1 MNPSFDIRPEALDT
15 AAANLYVE
23 AGPAAVSFVVLDDN
37 KCFRAVVIY
46 PFANGLSIND
56 YNEQLGEILDS
67 ESLLQHAFRK
77 TTIIWSFKESIIVP
91 NEWMNKVDKQEL
103 VNLVHGDLAAGEIKT
118 DFLFRHNLH
127 NLYRVPQP
135 VHVRMSNKFL
145 YASQTH
151 QYSLLPELA
160 SLAGDRLLALFY
172 NNHVTVLLCRNGRL
186 QMMQQFAYANAEDAA
201 YHLLNV
207 CAGFDM
213 DTAGIVLQLSG
224 MIDEASALYAG
235 LYKYFL
241 QVEMLDLPVGFDYT
255 EAIREQPAHFFSH
268 LFATAACA

>member
-1 MNPSFDIRPEALDT
+1 MDT

-23 AGPAAVSFVVLDDN
+23 AGPAAVSFVVLDDD

-46 PFANGLSIND
+46 PFANGLSVND

-67 ESLLQHAFRK
+67 ESLLQNSFRK

-91 NEWMNKVDKQEL
+91 NEWMNKVDKHEL
-103 VNLVHGDLAAGEIKT
+103 LNLVHGDLPAGEIRS
-118 DFLFRHNLH
+118 DFLFKHSLH
-127 NLYRVPQP
+127 NLYRVPQ
-135 VHVRMSNKFL
+135 VVLARISNKFL
-145 YASQTH
+145 YAGHTH
-151 QYSLLPELA
+151 QYSLLPEVT
-160 SLAGDRLLALFY
+160 SMAGDKLLALFY
-172 NNHVTVLLCRNGRL
+172 NSQVNVLLCRNGRL
-186 QMMQQFAYANAEDAA
+186 QVMQQFTYTNAEDAA

-207 CAGFDM
+207 CSTFDVS
-213 DTAGIVLQLSG
+213 TENVVLQLSG

-241 QVEMLDLPVGFDYT
+241 QVEMLALPEGFGYT
-255 EAIREQPAHFFSH
+255 EAIRAQPAHFFSH